1 MRHLC
6 ILEIWGLGFFTR
18 NASEPFLNQGSS
30 ELGVCF
36 FWVFLQKTEKE
47 ELLKMILKYKKYKPT
62 DFLGL
67 WGVVV
72 MLFKC
77 YSLLRETLCKLKDS
91 KAFLRLH
98 LPFLRADNF

>member
-6 ILEIWGLGFFTR
+6 ILEIWGLGFLTR

-62 DFLGL
+62 DFFRALG
-67 WGVVV
+67 GCGDVIQ
-72 MLFKC
+72 MLQFVKRD
-77 YSLLRETLCKLKDS
+77 SLQTKG
-91 KAFLRLH
+91 
-98 LPFLRADNF
+98 

>member
-1 MRHLC
+1 
-6 ILEIWGLGFFTR
+6 
-18 NASEPFLNQGSS
+18 
-30 ELGVCF
+30 
-36 FWVFLQKTEKE
+36 
-47 ELLKMILKYKKYKPT
+47 MILKYKKYKPT